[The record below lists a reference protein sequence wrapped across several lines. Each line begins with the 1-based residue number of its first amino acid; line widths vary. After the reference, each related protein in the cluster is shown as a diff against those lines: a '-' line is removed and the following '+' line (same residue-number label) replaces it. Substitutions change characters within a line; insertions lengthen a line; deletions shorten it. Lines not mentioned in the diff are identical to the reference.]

1 MHVIFKE
8 KLSNTRTLQLRDMGR
23 EQRKMD
29 AKLRK
34 AEADSSTIDRE
45 RREVVNK
52 VEGYQRAVDR
62 ATEEMS
68 KSPPPLCCFLLA
80 LSSSPA
86 RGPGAN

>member
-1 MHVIFKE
+1 
-8 KLSNTRTLQLRDMGR
+8 MGR

-45 RREVVNK
+45 RREAVDK
-52 VEGYQRAVDR
+52 VEGYQRAMDR

-68 KSPPPLCCFLLA
+68 KSAPPLEF
-80 LSSSPA
+80 SP
-86 RGPGAN
+86 